1 MCCNKYWI
9 QNIELKLLCHRING
23 YRYSIVMDN
32 FIFILL
38 SRPLFTAL
46 NNVGMQNGILGLK
59 LEKDKVDII
68 YLSDVQCCWS
78 WKWQKPWVQTLLL
91 NPTFHLRFLDK
102 KISNVNHSFEARH

>member
-1 MCCNKYWI
+1 
-9 QNIELKLLCHRING
+9 
-23 YRYSIVMDN
+23 MDN

-59 LEKDKVDII
+59 VEKDKVDII

-78 WKWQKPWVQTLLL
+78 WNVHVPNLLMAKTLGT
-91 NPTFHLRFLDK
+91 NSVIESH
-102 KISNVNHSFEARH
+102 ISLEIFR